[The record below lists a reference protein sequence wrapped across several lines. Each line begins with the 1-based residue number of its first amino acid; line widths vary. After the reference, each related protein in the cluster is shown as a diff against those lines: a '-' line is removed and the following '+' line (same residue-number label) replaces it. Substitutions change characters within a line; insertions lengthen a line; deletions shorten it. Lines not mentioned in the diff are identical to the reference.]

1 MTPAAALLLAGAQLV
16 LGILASSP
24 PAPPPTPPEA
34 RAKTPAPPAVLAEI
48 DRRIREEFWDAKLP
62 GIDWPAAV
70 EKCAA
75 ELAGAK
81 TGAERD
87 AAYDRLLA
95 RLEDSHTFRVPAGRL
110 PETHWATAG
119 LRIGKEG
126 DGYAVKGL
134 LPGGSAERAGMK
146 TGDRVLTIAG
156 KAYGAAR
163 VNFRDLFLALEGPE
177 RGAVE
182 VVWRPAGGE
191 PKTSALALEPEP
203 PGDALV
209 WRSARIL
216 RRDGRAFGYAR
227 MWGMST
233 ETALA
238 LVDLLSDRTE
248 TSRLK
253 AELAGFDGIEG
264 FLLDVRGN
272 SGGYDSS
279 ILATFLRGRW
289 TAGDYWVKSR
299 GVRRAV
305 PPEYRPLPVALLV
318 NSGTASSG
326 EALALKFRQHAIGP
340 IVGEETAGML
350 SGGASVARLSD
361 GSALWFSWRAIE
373 DSAGRSYEGRGVPPD
388 VFVSDRPP
396 AAPGLEDAIIEAGI
410 RALSARG
417 GKKSESGNR

>member
-1 MTPAAALLLAGAQLV
+1 MTPAAALLLAGALV
-16 LGILASSP
+16 FPNFAPEP
-24 PAPPPTPPEA
+24 PAPATPSEA
-34 RAKTPAPPAVLAEI
+34 RAKAPALTAALAEI

-62 GIDWPAAV
+62 GVDWPAAV

-75 ELAGAK
+75 ELAVAK
-81 TGAERD
+81 TAAERD

-110 PETHWATAG
+110 PDTHWATAG
-119 LRIGKEG
+119 LRIGKTG

-146 TGDRVLTIAG
+146 TGDRILSIGG

-163 VNFRDLFLALEGPE
+163 VNFRDLFLVLEGPE
-177 RGAVE
+177 RGRVE
-182 VVWRPAGGE
+182 VVWQPAGGK

-209 WRSARIL
+209 WQSARVL

-248 TSRLK
+248 SSRAK

-279 ILATFLRGRW
+279 ILGTFLRGRW
-289 TAGDYWVKSR
+289 SAGDYWVKSR
-299 GVRRAV
+299 GVRREV

-350 SGGASVARLSD
+350 SGGANTARLSD

-388 VFVSDRPP
+388 VSVSDRPG
-396 AAPGLEDAIIEAGI
+396 AAPGEEDAIIEAGI
-410 RALSARG
+410 RALAAPG
-417 GKKSESGNR
+417 GKKSETGNR